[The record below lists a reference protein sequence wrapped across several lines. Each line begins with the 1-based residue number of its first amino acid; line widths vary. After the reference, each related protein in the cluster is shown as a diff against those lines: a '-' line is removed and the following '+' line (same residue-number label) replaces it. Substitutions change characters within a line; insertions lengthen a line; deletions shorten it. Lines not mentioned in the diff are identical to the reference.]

1 MGHPFHSIAFMYIIA
16 VIALMYAM
24 IVRYTSVM
32 TAPKKEH
39 EERIADARNSLAEV
53 INRARYLQEP
63 TFLTNRG
70 KRVAVVAS
78 TDFYEQAKADRRM
91 VAAFHEVMGA
101 LPKDERPQKFMEL
114 MLKKVDELGS
124 DD

>member
-1 MGHPFHSIAFMYIIA
+1 MYIIA
-16 VIALMYAM
+16 VNALMYTM
-24 IVRYTSVM
+24 IVRYTPDM

-78 TDFYEQAKADRRM
+78 TDFYEQAKSDRRM

-101 LPKDERPQKFMEL
+101 LPEDERPLKFLEL
-114 MLKKVDELGS
+114 MLKKADERGAG
-124 DD
+124 D

>member
-1 MGHPFHSIAFMYIIA
+1 MLWRPTAFMYIIA
-16 VIALMYAM
+16 VNALTGTM
-24 IVRYTSVM
+24 ILRYTPDM

-70 KRVAVVAS
+70 KRVAVVSS
-78 TDFYEQAKADRRM
+78 TDFYDQAKTHADLVGQLRSVFEQDTS
-91 VAAFHEVMGA
+91 VARTFQAHYAELYDGVMA
-101 LPKDERPQKFMEL
+101 TD
-114 MLKKVDELGS
+114 S
-124 DD
+124 D

>member
-1 MGHPFHSIAFMYIIA
+1 MGHLIHSIAFMYIIA
-16 VIALMYAM
+16 VSALMYIM
-24 IVRYTSVM
+24 IVRYTPDM

-70 KRVAVVAS
+70 KRVAVVSS
-78 TDFYEQAKADRRM
+78 TDFYDQAKSDRRM
-91 VAAFHEVMGA
+91 VAAFHEAMSE
-101 LPKDERPQKFMEL
+101 LPKGERPQKFLEL
-114 MLKKVDELGS
+114 MLRKVDES